1 MENDLL
7 PTFWSMMK
15 SEQDRVRD
23 YFYRRLDSMDEIL
36 CQYLKPSNT
45 FDWIFETFDRAIK
58 ENRVLQSVL
67 DDQRYKEMA
76 SVWKELS
83 PLEFQSLAT
92 ALIRAFEDIQK
103 RPLDQTLTTSW
114 MRFFTARPGPL

>member
-7 PTFWSMMK
+7 APFWSAMK

-36 CQYLKPSNT
+36 CQYLKPSHT

-67 DDQRYKEMA
+67 DDPRYKEMA

-92 ALIRAFEDIQK
+92 ALVRAFEDIQK
-103 RPLDQTLTTSW
+103 RPLDRTLTTSW
-114 MRFFTARPGPL
+114 MRFFTARPEPR